1 MVNVWELPPV
11 QAGCRCSQAWPGADW
26 NRGHRACFQHHG
38 VAERKPAQPVV
49 SEKIHKLTMVHQALR
64 DPEVLFW
71 WDALPELQLEM
82 KTALAVK
89 TAAVAATVA
98 GAVTVLGAVA
108 VKN

>member
-1 MVNVWELPPV
+1 
-11 QAGCRCSQAWPGADW
+11 
-26 NRGHRACFQHHG
+26 
-38 VAERKPAQPVV
+38 
-49 SEKIHKLTMVHQALR
+49 LTTVHQALR
-64 DPEVLFW
+64 DPEVPSW

-82 KTALAVK
+82 ETALAVK